1 MMLLNKKMRAY
12 LDRSLEVDLIE
23 PEGLNFIKMAHGY
36 FFERVINPSLKV
48 VVDTYAPNMGFDWL
62 GFEYSANKI
71 HLEDDFHTA
80 IPVVANFGIG
90 LAQRLANRF
99 KIQFPSKSA
108 VFCVG
113 CDEFGEYPSVTLSF
127 YMKRAG
133 SLPLL
138 PEDEASL
145 EKFDNAILILS

>member
-1 MMLLNKKMRAY
+1 MLVNKKMRVY
-12 LDRSLEVDLIE
+12 LDRSLQVDLIE
-23 PEGLNFIKMAHGY
+23 PEGLNFTNMARGY

-48 VVDTYAPNMGFDWL
+48 VVDTYAPDRDFDWP

-71 HLEDDFHTA
+71 HLEDDFNAA

-90 LAQRLANRF
+90 LVQRLANRF
-99 KIQFPSKSA
+99 KIQFPSKNA
-108 VFCVG
+108 VFCIG
-113 CDEFGEYPSVTLSF
+113 CDEFGEFPSVTLSF
-127 YMKRAG
+127 YVKRDG